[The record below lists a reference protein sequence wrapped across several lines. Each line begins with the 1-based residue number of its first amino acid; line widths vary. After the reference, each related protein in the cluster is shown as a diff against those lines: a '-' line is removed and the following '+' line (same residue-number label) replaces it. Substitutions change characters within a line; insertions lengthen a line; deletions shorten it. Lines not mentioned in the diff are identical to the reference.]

1 MGPIRMNVPIEYPLL
16 PVIRNFNVDESI
28 VAGLEQM
35 QLIFASEI
43 KQDSASMGSVNFQP
57 LFYTSGNSGELRGNF
72 NLNPDPQQNPFMRIF
87 NKSKLILGARSEK
100 KNSNGS
106 VSQVILVGDSE
117 FISDEGGGRS
127 PENQIFVL
135 NSIDYLIGDKDLIA
149 LRSREI
155 TSRPLA
161 EIEDSS
167 RKTWKWFNII
177 APTFLIVGFGFL
189 RLRNQ
194 KSKSS
199 NLEDIYG

>member
-1 MGPIRMNVPIEYPLL
+1 MCIRD
-16 PVIRNFNVDESI
+16 R
-28 VAGLEQM
+28 
-35 QLIFASEI
+35 
-43 KQDSASMGSVNFQP
+43 
-57 LFYTSGNSGELRGNF
+57 
-72 NLNPDPQQNPFMRIF
+72 
-87 NKSKLILGARSEK
+87 SKLNLGARSEK

>member
-1 MGPIRMNVPIEYPLL
+1 MSTYSSSN
-16 PVIRNFNVDESI
+16 PVTISTLNEMKVRGEKIACLTAYDATFSALESSCG
-28 VAGLEQM
+28 VE
-35 QLIFASEI
+35 
-43 KQDSASMGSVNFQP
+43 
-57 LFYTSGNSGELRGNF
+57 
-72 NLNPDPQQNPFMRIF
+72 
-87 NKSKLILGARSEK
+87 
-100 KNSNGS
+100 
-106 VSQVILVGDSE
+106 VILVGDSE